1 MKEYA
6 EGFYKSKAWQ
16 DCREGYFK
24 SKQGLCEKCLEH
36 GLITGAEIVH
46 HKVHLT
52 PDNIGNPDISL
63 NWDNLE
69 CLCRRHHAEM
79 HGAKARRCRVDDTGH
94 VIALW

>member
-6 EGFYKSKAWQ
+6 EEFYSSKAWQ
-16 DCREGYFK
+16 DCRNAYRK
-24 SKQGLCEKCLEH
+24 SRQNLCEKCLKD

-69 CLCRRHHAEM
+69 CLCREHHAEM
-79 HGAKARRCRVDDTGH
+79 HGAKVRRCRVDETGH